1 MNKAYILMGLFF
13 GAFLSG
19 CATSSSE
26 SVAINQSTVSS
37 EGALQAYT
45 TLGLQYL
52 QTGDSVNAKSAVQKA
67 LDINP
72 TYAPAFNALGL
83 IFQVEG
89 EIPLAEQYYKKAIEQ
104 EPASAMFHNNYG
116 AFLFSEKRYQEAC
129 VELAKATEDPFYN
142 SRSQA
147 FENLGRC
154 YQEVGRNDVAIHA
167 FERSLKTGGVRPLAL
182 VELSDIYLTAGNVLK
197 AEEYFSQFTDMVNSK
212 RVNHSSKSLWVGIR
226 LARENS
232 KVSLA
237 TTYTLLL
244 KNMYPESDEYMQ
256 YKESVR

>member
-1 MNKAYILMGLFF
+1 MNKAYILMGLFIV
-13 GAFLSG
+13 AFLSG
-19 CATSSSE
+19 CAAPQSD
-26 SVAINQSTVSS
+26 SVAVNKNTVSS

-72 TYAPAFNALGL
+72 KYAPAFNALGL
-83 IFQVEG
+83 VFQVEG
-89 EIPLAEQYYKKAIEQ
+89 EIALAEQYYKRAIEQ
-104 EPASAMFHNNYG
+104 EPDSAMFHNNYG
-116 AFLFSEKRYQEAC
+116 AFLFSEKRYQQAC

-142 SRSQA
+142 NRSQT

-167 FERSLKTGGVRPLAL
+167 FERSLKTGGIRPLAL
-182 VELSDIYLTAGNVLK
+182 VELSDIYLSTGNVLK
-197 AEEYFSQFTDMVNSK
+197 AEEYFSQFTEMVNSK

-226 LARENS
+226 LARENH

-256 YKESVR
+256 YKESAR